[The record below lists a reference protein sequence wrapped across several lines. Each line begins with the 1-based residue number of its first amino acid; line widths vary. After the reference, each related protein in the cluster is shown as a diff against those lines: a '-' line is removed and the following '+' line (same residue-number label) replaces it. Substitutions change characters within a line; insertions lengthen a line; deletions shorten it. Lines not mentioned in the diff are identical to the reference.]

1 SNIKAIGYVLFTDYL
16 IPFEAAALMLLVAMV
31 GGIATGIQK
40 IHGKSHA
47 QFIKES
53 L

>member
-1 SNIKAIGYVLFTDYL
+1 
-16 IPFEAAALMLLVAMV
+16 VAMV

-40 IHGKSHA
+40 IHGKNHT